1 MLRYS
6 LSTSRSPLSTAPW
19 RLKSS
24 STADT
29 GKFLGA
35 APDATYAGHVWGWNS
50 DMAVVNLRSWTSLG
64 DGGALVELTGAQ
76 DLDEFEEY
84 NTITLSDYNGVVV
97 LATNLSVLLRYY
109 R

>member
-1 MLRYS
+1 
-6 LSTSRSPLSTAPW
+6 
-19 RLKSS
+19 
-24 STADT
+24 
-29 GKFLGA
+29 
-35 APDATYAGHVWGWNS
+35 
-50 DMAVVNLRSWTSLG
+50 MAVVNLRSWTSLG